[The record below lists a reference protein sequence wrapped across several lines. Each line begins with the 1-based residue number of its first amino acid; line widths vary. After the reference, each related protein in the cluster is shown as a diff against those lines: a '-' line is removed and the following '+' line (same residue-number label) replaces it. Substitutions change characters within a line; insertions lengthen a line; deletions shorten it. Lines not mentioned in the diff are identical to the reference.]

1 VDKKLFW
8 NIKPMTS
15 NDYATKQDIR
25 MLKQELNGAKGELKQ
40 EINNLEVRVDVKFK
54 LMREEMRDGFSQME
68 KRFDEAFGK
77 LDGFVK
83 ILQKVDQE
91 QSSMIQRQ
99 DDMEEDVTVIKTV
112 PIIAQQLRP
121 RKKH

>member
-1 VDKKLFW
+1 
-8 NIKPMTS
+8 
-15 NDYATKQDIR
+15 
-25 MLKQELNGAKGELKQ
+25 
-40 EINNLEVRVDVKFK
+40 
-54 LMREEMRDGFSQME
+54 ME